1 MPTVIRRSV
10 ITAPTVEPVT
20 LAEAKAHLRIDG
32 TESDTEITAMISAA
46 RDAAEQYCNRY
57 WAQTEIALTYDV
69 LPATGPLHLPFPDV
83 LTVDEITYL
92 DADGVEQEIT
102 VFTVDAF
109 RQEVRVTE
117 WPVGTAVRV
126 AVTVGP
132 DLSASPADYIPP
144 GVKHAVLMLVAD
156 MYEVRTETITGTI
169 VAKNAAVPMLLTP
182 YRVGMGV

>member
-92 DADGVEQEIT
+92 DADDVEQEIT
-102 VFTVDAF
+102 AFTVDAF

-144 GVKHAVLMLVAD
+144 GVKHAVLMLVTD
-156 MYEVRTETITGTI
+156 FYENRAAQSV
-169 VAKNAAVPMLLTP
+169 VAVYENRAASMLLTP